1 MPVEGED
8 TLSTREL
15 LRKVRRIEILTRRLV
30 QDQLAGSYHS
40 VFKGRGM
47 SFDEVR
53 PYQSGDEVRLIDWNV
68 TARTGELH
76 IKQFVEERELTV
88 VIALDTSSSMMTGS
102 GNSVRREMAAE
113 LAATVA
119 LSAIH
124 NSDQVGLLLFSDKV
138 EKFVPP
144 KKTRG
149 HGLRII
155 REVLGVA
162 AERDRKTDLAT
173 ALAYL
178 GLILKRRSVVFLISD
193 FLDVS
198 RIEREVRA
206 LAQRHDVIP
215 LHIRDPLDLNPPA
228 FGATLAEDPET
239 GGRTV
244 LPMGFSAFR
253 TAYVDAVLTQLEE
266 VETLFRRAGA
276 QVVSVNLDE
285 NPTRPLLQYFKLRAK
300 RH

>member
-1 MPVEGED
+1 MPIEGED
-8 TLSTREL
+8 TLSPREL

-53 PYQSGDEVRLIDWNV
+53 PYQFGDEVRLIDWNV
-68 TARTGELH
+68 TARTGGLH
-76 IKQFVEERELTV
+76 VKQFVEERELTV
-88 VIALDTSSSMMTGS
+88 IIALDTSSSMMTGS
-102 GNSVRREMAAE
+102 GCSVRREMAAE

-124 NSDQVGLLLFSDKV
+124 NSDQVGLLLFSDEV
-138 EKFVPP
+138 EKFLPP

-162 AERDRKTDLAT
+162 AERGRKTDLAT
-173 ALAYL
+173 ALSYL

-198 RIEREVRA
+198 HIEREVRA

-215 LHIRDPLDLNPPA
+215 LHIRDPLDVNPPA
-228 FGATLAEDPET
+228 FGATMAEDPET
-239 GGRTV
+239 GERTV
-244 LPMGFSAFR
+244 LPLGFSAFR
-253 TAYVDAVLTQLEE
+253 TAYVDAVLSQLAE
-266 VETLFRRAGA
+266 VETLFRRAGT

>member
-1 MPVEGED
+1 MPVEGAD
-8 TLSTREL
+8 TLSPREL

-53 PYQSGDEVRLIDWNV
+53 PYQPGDEIRLIDWNV

-76 IKQFVEERELTV
+76 VKQFVEERELTV

-102 GNSVRREMAAE
+102 GSSVRREMAAE

-124 NSDQVGLLLFSDKV
+124 NSDRVGLLLFSDTV
-138 EKFVPP
+138 GKFVPP

-155 REVLGVA
+155 REVLGA
-162 AERDRKTDLAT
+162 ATEKGRKTDLSA

-198 RIEREVRA
+198 AIDKEVRA

-215 LHIRDPLDLNPPA
+215 LHIRDPLDLNPHSL
-228 FGATLAEDPET
+228 GATLAEDPES
-239 GGRTV
+239 GVRAI
-244 LPMGFSAFR
+244 LPMGFSSYRKAF
-253 TAYVDAVLTQLEE
+253 VDAVQAQIEE